1 MISKLFG
8 LFGDSN
14 EKVLKRVGHL
24 VEKVNSVEASLE
36 GLSDDTLREKSRE
49 FKQLLDSGTS
59 TEELLPE
66 AFAVVREAAKRALG
80 QRHFDEQI
88 LGGIILHQGKIAEMK
103 TGEGK
108 TLVATLPVYLNALE
122 GLGVHVVTVND
133 YLAKRDAQ
141 WMGPVYRSL
150 GLSVACLQ
158 NQSAFIYDPDV
169 SGDSKGF
176 ENLRG
181 VDRKEAYAADITYG
195 TNNEFGFDYLRD
207 NMVVDITHRVQR
219 GLRYAIVDEVDNIL
233 IDEARTPLIISG
245 PAQEGTQLYSKFAGL
260 VPRLVN
266 GDDYTVDEKHRS
278 VAILDSGVGKMEGWL
293 NLSNLY
299 DPDNYINVHYVENA
313 LRALAIYRRDK
324 DYVVRDGEVLIVD
337 DFTGRLMP
345 GRRYGDGL
353 HQAIEAKE
361 GVKVR
366 RENITF
372 ATITLQNYFRMYQKL
387 AGMTGTAST
396 EAEELAKIY
405 KLEVVVIPT
414 HEPMVRQDYPDL
426 VYATEKA
433 KFEAIVQDLAEFN
446 ATGRP
451 VLVGTVS
458 IEKSELLSEMLRR
471 RGIKCEILNAKQ
483 HEREAL
489 IVAQAGKPGAITVAT
504 NMAGRGTDIILGGN
518 PTYSTD
524 EDNVSWKEA
533 HDNVMDLGG
542 LHIIGTERHESRRI
556 DNQLR
561 GRAGR
566 QGDPGSSR
574 FYVSLE
580 DEVMR
585 RFGGDRIKGLMGWA
599 GVGEEIPIENKLV
612 NRSIE
617 ASQSK
622 VEGYHFEIRK
632 QLVEYDDVANMHRDV
647 IYSERSKVLEGVD
660 LKANIQEMIEK
671 EISTIVSNYSD
682 DDDEDGREIESLVA
696 EVEAI
701 HTLSPAITSKALAG
715 MHSDEITE
723 QLLDHSKLLYLER
736 EQALGAEEMRT
747 LERLVMLRVI
757 DSHWVQHLTSMENLR
772 QGIGLQ
778 AFGQRDPLVMYKREG
793 HEMFQGLL
801 ERIQHDIVHTVYH
814 VGLAKQ
820 NGSRTQPRSVY
831 GNSGMSGVAGRQSTA
846 APSGRKVGRN
856 EFCPCG
862 SGKKY
867 KRCHGMAA

>member
-1 MISKLFG
+1 
-8 LFGDSN
+8 
-14 EKVLKRVGHL
+14 
-24 VEKVNSVEASLE
+24 
-36 GLSDDTLREKSRE
+36 
-49 FKQLLDSGTS
+49 
-59 TEELLPE
+59 
-66 AFAVVREAAKRALG
+66 
-80 QRHFDEQI
+80 
-88 LGGIILHQGKIAEMK
+88 
-103 TGEGK
+103 
-108 TLVATLPVYLNALE
+108 
-122 GLGVHVVTVND
+122 
-133 YLAKRDAQ
+133 
-141 WMGPVYRSL
+141 
-150 GLSVACLQ
+150 
-158 NQSAFIYDPDV
+158 
-169 SGDSKGF
+169 
-176 ENLRG
+176 
-181 VDRKEAYAADITYG
+181 
-195 TNNEFGFDYLRD
+195 
-207 NMVVDITHRVQR
+207 
-219 GLRYAIVDEVDNIL
+219 
-233 IDEARTPLIISG
+233 
-245 PAQEGTQLYSKFAGL
+245 
-260 VPRLVN
+260 
-266 GDDYTVDEKHRS
+266 
-278 VAILDSGVGKMEGWL
+278 
-293 NLSNLY
+293 
-299 DPDNYINVHYVENA
+299 VHYVENA

-361 GVKVR
+361 GVKIR

-433 KFEAIVQDLAEFN
+433 KFEAIVQDLTEFN

-458 IEKSELLSEMLRR
+458 IEKSELLSDMLRR

-483 HEREAL
+483 HDREAL

-518 PTYSTD
+518 PTYSMD
-524 EDNVSWKEA
+524 EDNVSWQQA
-533 HDNVMDLGG
+533 HDSVMDLGG

-585 RFGGDRIKGLMGWA
+585 RFGGDRIKSLMGWA

-682 DDDEDGREIESLVA
+682 DDDENGLEIDPLVA

-715 MHSDEITE
+715 M
-723 QLLDHSKLLYLER
+723 
-736 EQALGAEEMRT
+736 
-747 LERLVMLRVI
+747 
-757 DSHWVQHLTSMENLR
+757 
-772 QGIGLQ
+772 
-778 AFGQRDPLVMYKREG
+778 
-793 HEMFQGLL
+793 
-801 ERIQHDIVHTVYH
+801 
-814 VGLAKQ
+814 
-820 NGSRTQPRSVY
+820 
-831 GNSGMSGVAGRQSTA
+831 
-846 APSGRKVGRN
+846 
-856 EFCPCG
+856 
-862 SGKKY
+862 
-867 KRCHGMAA
+867 